1 MLADMSR
8 GDVSQRSSKRD
19 TRNRILVASLLLF
32 NEQGEPNTTTNQIAD
47 EIDISPGNLHYHFK
61 TKSDLVA
68 ALLDAFHVDMREIL
82 VAPADEPIA
91 VEDFWLFLHLLLE
104 RIAAYRF
111 LFRDVETLSGHY
123 PALAKGLQGFIK
135 SLTVT
140 VDGWLEQLEQHGVLN
155 TTAADRDE
163 LCKSLVVVIIFSGR
177 YDSMTGETGD
187 TLMRAARSAL
197 HQLLPYLDR
206 QDMQLVLNLADRYA
220 ESD

>member
-1 MLADMSR
+1 MPANKSSNDPPPQSR
-8 GDVSQRSSKRD
+8 KRD

-32 NEQGEPNTTTNQIAD
+32 DEQGEPNTTTNQIAD

-61 TKSDLVA
+61 TKSDLVV
-68 ALLDAFHVDMREIL
+68 ALLEAFRVDMREIL
-82 VAPADEPIA
+82 VAPAEESLS

-140 VDGWLEQLEQHGVLN
+140 VDGWLQQLEQHGVLK

-163 LCKSLVVVIIFSGR
+163 LCKSLVVVMIFSGR
-177 YDSMTGETGD
+177 YDSLTGKTGD
-187 TLMRAARSAL
+187 ALMRAARSAL

-206 QDMQLVLNLADRYA
+206 DDMQLVLNLADRYG
-220 ESD
+220 ESG

>member
-1 MLADMSR
+1 MPTDSSNGGPPRSR
-8 GDVSQRSSKRD
+8 RRD

-61 TKSDLVA
+61 TKSDLVG

-82 VAPADEPIA
+82 VPPVEEPLA

-104 RIAAYRF
+104 RIAVYRF
-111 LFRDVETLSGHY
+111 LFRDIETLSGHY
-123 PALAKGLQGFIK
+123 PALAKGLQRFIK

-140 VDGWLEQLEQHGVLN
+140 VDRWLEQLERQGVLK

-163 LCKSLVVVIIFSGR
+163 LCKSLVVVTIFSGR
-177 YDSMTGETGD
+177 YDAMTGQTGD

-197 HQLLPYLDR
+197 HQLLPYLDTE
-206 QDMQLVLNLADRYA
+206 DMQLVLDLADRYNEPA
-220 ESD
+220 